1 MLSSLKNRRKGNPFF
16 LHRKPI
22 TPYFFHFQ
30 SAKGDW
36 LLTKRKKEKVC
47 QNARLQSSR
56 LMLLAT
62 PLHAAPLRPN
72 SIDDRHIKPRS
83 LIT

>member
-36 LLTKRKKEKVC
+36 LPPKHKKEGVSKC
-47 QNARLQSSR
+47 TPSKFKADAARYSASR
-56 LMLLAT
+56 CAAKAK
-62 PLHAAPLRPN
+62 LHR
-72 SIDDRHIKPRS
+72 
-83 LIT
+83 

>member
-30 SAKGDW
+30 RAKGDW
-36 LLTKRKKEKVC
+36 LPPKRKKPAEQTLPSGLFLAIPAGSFRK
-47 QNARLQSSR
+47 
-56 LMLLAT
+56 LLGSHRAG
-62 PLHAAPLRPN
+62 
-72 SIDDRHIKPRS
+72 IYYI
-83 LIT
+83 